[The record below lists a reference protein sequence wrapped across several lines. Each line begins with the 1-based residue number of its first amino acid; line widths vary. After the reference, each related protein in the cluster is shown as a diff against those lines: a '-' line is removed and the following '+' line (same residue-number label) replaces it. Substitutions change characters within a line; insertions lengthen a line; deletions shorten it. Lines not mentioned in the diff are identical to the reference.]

1 MKLFIGIDPGVKG
14 GIVALDE
21 EGRVE
26 GIVKMPSTER
36 GIIAE
41 LGLYRVGLYRMDIVN
56 GYTSHVMLERVIPFS
71 APGRTI
77 GVTSAFTS
85 GKGYGTLLTA
95 LTALRLPFD
104 IVMPATWQRA
114 MGCLTKGDKAVSK
127 RRAVQLFPDV
137 KITNYTADA
146 LVIAEYC
153 RRFHLGMFGQ
163 PSTPAAIPDDEVP
176 Y

>member
-14 GIVALDE
+14 GIVALGADTD
-21 EGRVE
+21 V
-26 GIVKMPSTER
+26 IDAVKMPSSER
-36 GIIAE
+36 GIIDVFK
-41 LGLYRVGLYRMDIVN
+41 GYRQLSQALEARVII
-56 GYTSHVMLERVIPFS
+56 ERVIPFS
-71 APGRTI
+71 APGRKI

-95 LTALRLPFD
+95 LTALRFPFD
-104 IVMPATWQRA
+104 IVMPATWQKA

-137 KITNYTADA
+137 TITNYTADA
-146 LVIAEYC
+146 FVIAEYC